1 MQNYYNDFE
10 YGAGYYDGY
19 AETEE
24 ERRKREQELANRAVQ
39 TQEIKTYGDGT
50 VEETTKTEYAPA
62 VQQVAMEPVAPVA
75 PVQQMPVAQ
84 PVAMPQPVDPAEY
97 NRQIAQQESGSRPD
111 IGFHN
116 QNKSSA
122 YGTYGLTNAAYQDAR
137 KLNPNLPADITQ
149 ATPEQQ
155 TAAQNAFTQQNARY
169 LKAYGVEPTQQ
180 NLAAAHF
187 LGAKGL
193 SDYMKTGYISPQAA
207 AANGGEENVRRIVNQ
222 RLGGEAAPASAAAQ
236 PATPAQPTM
245 EQPAADSQ
253 YSLATGTAPKLGFV
267 SPPAGAAQQSAQYI
281 SNYQAVQDDPMKLLA
296 LRGDESAPKFIRERA
311 GEQAFELMNKEVQQ
325 KTAERQAQQL
335 AAAAATGDRKAS
347 NTIARELQNQEG
359 SWLKMILL
367 GFIDPKLA
375 GEEAVKLGIGNKW
388 ATTTDADGKPAMI
401 QVNAKGLPL
410 KGYTADGNEIATKD
424 LVRYA
429 AGGKQRELDIVG
441 GTYVNDK
448 TGEVGRVISDKRTG
462 QSFIQTDTGRKPM
475 TGFRP
480 QSSGGTLEQQAAA
493 QQQKLG
499 INLVYEPAIAAASKG
514 AATLAEFNAM
524 NGTNFAI
531 AGRDSLGMPLLVD
544 QASGQILTRPAGAA
558 PAGGAI
564 PPTSMPAGAAAGTM
578 PAAPGAPAAMPAGQT
593 PTSVAMGTEFTKGQQ
608 EQFIKYVAD
617 DVQPKAEAGSQIS
630 RIRKE
635 QIQGPDGILNNAE
648 LAGILQGQGGKGSEA
663 ANIMRDLITGN
674 FKDEA
679 DLSRRVASLSLNQ
692 RQKDVLYRQIG
703 LNLQVAPLTLKANAG
718 PGAVSDAEQKA
729 NREANVDITRQ
740 PLYSGLSLL
749 TRDQFQK
756 DLNVAK
762 NDFRSGRAD
771 IRSTDQLNKA
781 WSAEKKKA
789 ETAYD
794 GIYRARAQYIAKY
807 NPDGTNTRAVVDA
820 FKYYPVPEWTG
831 TGWDYKTEYAKKA
844 ARPSLDSFN
853 R

>member
-10 YGAGYYDGY
+10 YGGGYYDGY

-39 TQEIKTYGDGT
+39 TQEFKTYGDGT
-50 VEETTKTEYAPA
+50 VEEITKTEYAPA

-155 TAAQNAFTQQNARY
+155 TAAQNAFTQQNAGY
-169 LKAYGVEPTQQ
+169 LQAYGVEPTQQ

-236 PATPAQPTM
+236 PAMPAQPAM
-245 EQPAADSQ
+245 AQPAADSQ
-253 YSLATGTAPKLGFV
+253 YSLATGTAPKLGFI

-281 SNYQAVQDDPMKLLA
+281 SNYQAAQDDPMKLLA

-388 ATTTDADGKPAMI
+388 TSTTDADGKPAMI

-441 GTYVNDK
+441 GTFVNDR
-448 TGEVGRVISDKRTG
+448 TGEVGRVVTDKRTG
-462 QSFIQTDTGRKPM
+462 QSFVQTDTGRKPI

-480 QSSGGTLEQQAAA
+480 QSSAGTLNDMYARRQQELLQKLSMVGPEKVAAIVAEDEAVNGPLDANTKSAILQRSTQAAPNMGAIPGTPAGAAAPQAMPQAAPQTMPQAAPQTMPAPGAAPAPAATGGTIAERRRAA
-493 QQQKLG
+493 
-499 INLVYEPAIAAASKG
+499 EAASKG
-514 AATLAEFNAM
+514 AVTA
-524 NGTNFAI
+524 
-531 AGRDSLGMPLLVD
+531 AGVTMDAAAQEVAKSPDTANTIRSINKSIKVLESGKHNIGSM
-544 QASGQILTRPAGAA
+544 ASGITGRGPIAQ
-558 PAGGAI
+558 AI
-564 PPTSMPAGAAAGTM
+564 
-578 PAAPGAPAAMPAGQT
+578 
-593 PTSVAMGTEFTKGQQ
+593 
-608 EQFIKYVAD
+608 
-617 DVQPKAEAGSQIS
+617 GSQFETTDAKNTKQVMDLVQRLAADGLKALGSNPSTVDLEFWTKFKPDASSDPEFVKEWIDS
-630 RIRKE
+630 R
-635 QIQGPDGILNNAE
+635 
-648 LAGILQGQGGKGSEA
+648 AGDLQ
-663 ANIMRDLITGN
+663 
-674 FKDEA
+674 
-679 DLSRRVASLSLNQ
+679 RRVNYARQQMNLEPVFAKEEEQAAYEWSKKNANDPRAAQ
-692 RQKDVLYRQIG
+692 IRQKLG
-703 LNLQVAPLTLKANAG
+703 L
-718 PGAVSDAEQKA
+718 
-729 NREANVDITRQ
+729 
-740 PLYSGLSLL
+740 
-749 TRDQFQK
+749 
-756 DLNVAK
+756 
-762 NDFRSGRAD
+762 
-771 IRSTDQLNKA
+771 
-781 WSAEKKKA
+781 
-789 ETAYD
+789 
-794 GIYRARAQYIAKY
+794 
-807 NPDGTNTRAVVDA
+807 
-820 FKYYPVPEWTG
+820 
-831 TGWDYKTEYAKKA
+831 
-844 ARPSLDSFN
+844 
-853 R
+853 